1 MCRARAAYSVGDPSR
16 AGCGTCLPSDS
27 RAGSGRPASIGVSMI
42 PGAIVH
48 TRMSLSARSRAIGSV
63 MPTTPPFDALYAAWP
78 ICPSNA
84 ATDAVLTMTP
94 RSPSTGSVSTI
105 AAAASRITLKVPI
118 RLIRTTFSNASS
130 GSTPCLP
137 STRAGVPTPAQ
148 LTTIRS
154 GAWPTAVCTACCT
167 PASSV
172 TSRPAKLPPISF
184 ARSSPGD
191 VGRSGRTTCAPALAS
206 SVAVAN
212 PNPLA
217 PPVTIAEQPSIR
229 IRACLFLRYDDEHR
243 ARLDLLTGLHPH
255 LGDRARCRRGD
266 GVLHLHRLQH
276 DERLPSGDVRAGL
289 DEHPH
294 DRPGHGR
301 DERARDV
308 AGVRLREPRLQHV
321 RRPTAGRVDVDGV
334 VVDRDVA
341 TSPDAVDGEIDDLGR
356 CGVEHHIDVHAV
368 DSDRHRTRP
377 AEEVGD
383 VHGLAAD
390 RRPQRDLPP
399 LRRIVSP
406 SARQRAEHSGRSA
419 S

>member
-1 MCRARAAYSVGDPSR
+1 MCRASAAYSVGDPSR

-27 RAGSGRPASIGVSMI
+27 RAGSGRPASIGVSMM
-42 PGAIVH
+42 PGAIVQ
-48 TRMSLSARSRAIGSV
+48 TRINLSARSRAIGNV
-63 MPTTPPFDALYAAWP
+63 MPTTPPLEALYAAWP

-84 ATDAVLTMTP
+84 ATDAVLTITP

-105 AAAASRITLKVPI
+105 AAAARRMTLKVPI

-130 GSTPCLP
+130 GNTPCLP

-148 LTTIRS
+148 LMTIRS

-184 ARSSPGD
+184 ARSAPGD
-191 VGRSGRTTCAPALAS
+191 EGKSAMTTCAPAFAS
-206 SVAVAN
+206 SVAVAS
-212 PNPLA
+212 PSPLA

-229 IRACLFLRYDDEHR
+229 IRACLFLRYDDEHG
-243 ARLDLLTGLHPH
+243 ARLDLVTWLHTH
-255 LGDRARCRRGD
+255 LGDPAGHGRGD
-266 GVLHLHRLQH
+266 GVLHLHRLEH
-276 DERLPSGDVRAGL
+276 DERLPDGHLHAVL
-289 DEHPH
+289 DENPH
-294 DRPGHGR
+294 DRPGHRR
-301 DERARDV
+301 DERPRRV
-308 AGVRLREPRLQHV
+308 TGVRLREPRLQHV
-321 RRPTAGRVDVDGV
+321 HRPTAGRVDVDGV

-390 RRPQRDLPP
+390 RRPQRDL
-399 LRRIVSP
+399 
-406 SARQRAEHSGRSA
+406 
-419 S
+419 

>member
-1 MCRARAAYSVGDPSR
+1 MMCRARPAYSVGLPSR

-27 RAGSGRPASIGVSMI
+27 RAGSGRPASMGVSMI
-42 PGAIVH
+42 PGAMVQ
-48 TRMSLSARSRAIGSV
+48 TRISLSARSRAIGNV

-94 RSPSTGSVSTI
+94 RSPSTGSVSTM
-105 AAAASRITLKVPI
+105 AAAASRMTLKVPI

-148 LTTIRS
+148 LMTIRS

-172 TSRPAKLPPISF
+172 TSSPAKLPPISF

-191 VGRSGRTTCAPALAS
+191 EGRSAMTTCAPALAS

-229 IRACLFLRYDDEHR
+229 IRLCLLLCHDDEHR

-276 DERLPSGDVRAGL
+276 DQRLPSSDVRAGL

-301 DERARDV
+301 DGRARGV
-308 AGVRLREPRLQHV
+308 AGVRLREPRLQNV

-334 VVDRDVA
+334 VVNRDIA
-341 TSPDAVDGEIDDLGR
+341 ASSDAVDGEVDRARGR
-356 CGVEHHIDVHAV
+356 RVQRDVDVHAV
-368 DSDRHRTRP
+368 DGDRNGAGP
-377 AEEVGD
+377 AEEIRHGD
-383 VHGLAAD
+383 GFSAA
-390 RRPQRDLPP
+390 RR
-399 LRRIVSP
+399 
-406 SARQRAEHSGRSA
+406 A
-419 S
+419 

>member
-78 ICPSNA
+78 IWPSSA

-94 RSPSTGSVSTI
+94 RSPSTGSPSTT
-105 AAAASRITLKVPI
+105 AATASRITLKVPI
-118 RLIRTTFSNASS
+118 RLTRTTFSKASS

-137 STRAGVPTPAQ
+137 RTRPGVPMPAQ
-148 LTTIRS
+148 LTTIRN
-154 GAWPTAVCTACCT
+154 GAWPTAVCTACWT
-167 PASSV
+167 PVSSV
-172 TSRPAKLPPISF
+172 TSSAAKLPPISF

-191 VGRSGRTTCAPALAS
+191 EGRSAMTTCAPASAS
-206 SVAVAN
+206 AVAVAN

-301 DERARDV
+301 DERARGV
-308 AGVRLREPRLQHV
+308 PGVRLREPRLQNV

-334 VVDRDVA
+334 IVGRDIA
-341 TSPDAVDGEIDDLGR
+341 TASDAVDGEIDRVRGR
-356 CGVEHHIDVHAV
+356 RVQCDVDVHAV
-368 DSDRHRTRP
+368 DGDRHR
-377 AEEVGD
+377 AG
-383 VHGLAAD
+383 
-390 RRPQRDLPP
+390 
-399 LRRIVSP
+399 
-406 SARQRAEHSGRSA
+406 
-419 S
+419 